1 MFLFP
6 PELVHNFVVL
16 LLKFPLFSKLLK
28 LFFHFDHPSLHR
40 NYFGLSFPNPLGMAA
55 GFDKVAEIIPQAE
68 DLGFGFIEIGTVT
81 PKAQEGNPKPRI
93 FRLPEDE
100 ALINRMGFNNNGVEE
115 AVQQLQKYHGKMIVA
130 GNIGKNKMTP
140 IERAVADYEKCFEA
154 LYNHVHFFVINV
166 SSPNTPGLRELQSRE
181 PLIKLLSRLKKLNQ
195 EKPYKKPI
203 FLKIAPD
210 LNDSQLEDIVEIIQS
225 TGIAGVV
232 ATNTTIA
239 RDHLKTNPDTVI
251 KLGEGGL
258 SGKPLRKRSTEIIKF
273 LRERLDD
280 NFIIIGVGGIHSV
293 QDALEKFEAGASLI
307 ELYTGFIYE
316 GPTLIKNIKKNLV
329 KFSSSYLHSSRSF
342 PRDFL

>member
-1 MFLFP
+1 MYKNVLRKILFLFP

-28 LFFHFDHPSLHR
+28 FVYHFDHPSLRR
-40 NYFGLSFPNPLGMAA
+40 NYLGLSFPNPLGMAA
-55 GFDKVAEIIPQAE
+55 GFDKDAEIIQQAE
-68 DLGFGFIEIGTVT
+68 DLGFGFIEIGTIT

-100 ALINRMGFNNNGVEE
+100 ALINRMGFNNNGVEK
-115 AVQQLQKYHGKMIVA
+115 AIQQLQKYHGKMIVA

-140 IERAVADYEKCFEA
+140 IERAVSDYEKCFEA
-154 LYNHVHFFVINV
+154 LYNHVHLFVINV
-166 SSPNTPGLRELQSRE
+166 SSPNTPGLRELQNKE
-181 PLIKLLSRLKKLNQ
+181 PLIQLLSRLKKRNQ
-195 EKPYKKPI
+195 EKPSEKPI

-210 LNDSQLEDIVEIIQS
+210 LNNSQLEDIVEIIKS

-232 ATNTTIA
+232 ATNTTTA
-239 RDHLKTNPDTVI
+239 RDHLKSNPDTVK

-258 SGKPLRKRSTEIIKF
+258 SGKPLRERSTEIIKF
-273 LRERLDD
+273 LRKRLDE

-316 GPTLIKNIKKNLV
+316 GPILIKKIKKNLV
-329 KFSSSYLHSSRSF
+329 DFSSL
-342 PRDFL
+342 

>member
-1 MFLFP
+1 MYKNVLRKILFLFP

-28 LFFHFDHPSLHR
+28 LFYHFNHPSLRR

-55 GFDKVAEIIPQAE
+55 GFDKNAEIIPQAE

-100 ALINRMGFNNNGVEE
+100 ALINRMGFNNHGVEK
-115 AVQQLQKYHGKMIVA
+115 AVQQLQKYQGRMIVA
-130 GNIGKNKMTP
+130 GNIGKNKLTS
-140 IERAVADYEKCFEA
+140 IEKAVSDYEKCFEA
-154 LYNHVHFFVINV
+154 LYNHVHFFIVNV
-166 SSPNTPGLRELQSRE
+166 SSPNTPGLRELQNKE
-181 PLIKLLSRLKKLNQ
+181 PLIQLLSRLKKLNQ
-195 EKPYKKPI
+195 EKPYEKPI

-210 LNDSQLEDIVEIIQS
+210 LNDSQLEDIVEIIQKTS
-225 TGIAGVV
+225 IAGVV
-232 ATNTTIA
+232 ATNTTTT
-239 RDHLKTNPDTVI
+239 RDHLKTNPITVN

-258 SGKPLRKRSTEIIKF
+258 SGKPLRERSTEIIKF
-273 LRERLDD
+273 LRKRLDD

-293 QDALEKFEAGASLI
+293 QDALEKFKAGASLI

-316 GPTLIKNIKKNLV
+316 GPTLIRNIKKNLV
-329 KFSSSYLHSSRSF
+329 NYSSS
-342 PRDFL
+342 